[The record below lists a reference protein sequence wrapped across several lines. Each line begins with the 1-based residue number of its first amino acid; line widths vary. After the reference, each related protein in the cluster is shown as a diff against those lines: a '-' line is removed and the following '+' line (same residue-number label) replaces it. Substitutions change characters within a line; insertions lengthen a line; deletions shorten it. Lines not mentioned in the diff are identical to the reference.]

1 MAAQQQMDQEGQ
13 EEEKVEGEYDENGNL
28 IEHNPEEEGEGNQEE
43 HHYEEGEEHQN
54 VEGEG
59 NEEEEVEYVAPE
71 PAPPILPSD
80 PEEKAEFLSNLKKY
94 NRKF

>member
-43 HHYEEGEEHQN
+43 HHYEEGEEH
-54 VEGEG
+54 
-59 NEEEEVEYVAPE
+59 
-71 PAPPILPSD
+71 
-80 PEEKAEFLSNLKKY
+80 
-94 NRKF
+94 